1 MLNDPETC
9 IYERF
14 SNEEFKLMRT
24 EMIDLVLATDMSFHF
39 KDQAEYKER
48 LVSPDFDP
56 TKGSDKKRTMNMI
69 IHLSDIS
76 NPGKPW
82 HLCFKW
88 IDLLFI
94 EFFNQGDKEKQ
105 LSLPVSYL
113 MDRHTTN
120 IAKEQSGFIENLIKP
135 AFNVLST
142 ILPKTKIFVDQM
154 NHNTERWKELETAYE
169 IILNQSN
176 KK

>member
-14 SNEEFKLMRT
+14 SNEEFKIMRT

-94 EFFNQGDKEKQ
+94 EFFNQGDKEREFG
-105 LSLPVSYL
+105 LPISFL
-113 MDRHTTN
+113 MDRDTTN
-120 IAKEQSGFIENLIKP
+120 IAKSQQSFMNGLILP
-135 AFNVLST
+135 SFT
-142 ILPKTKIFVDQM
+142 ILQQFLP
-154 NHNTERWKELETAYE
+154 E
-169 IILNQSN
+169 I
-176 KK
+176 